1 MSSSATLALGQA
13 SYTLL
18 DVLGDDGAK
27 VASLSKRGSTET
39 LSAVKR
45 GGEISDIG
53 ITGDGLTTLN
63 VADRSSR
70 LFYADDGEVVDGVTS
85 NFEYDSKINLLA
97 GSSFSTFE
105 LGDGDNRFNAARDLT
120 DSEVTAHEGDD
131 TIRIGGSADGSFVST
146 GDGDDHFTANRG
158 SEGLDV
164 AMGEGDDTALFL
176 GTLTAGPNLVT
187 PTEYNVEWYNFEYD
201 GEYTSFTMEDY
212 FVINGAKNIVD
223 MGDGDDSATFLGGV
237 RGDTPITF
245 TVHDL
250 FDLYGITVSG
260 SNPIITTV
268 TSGAGGK
275 VHLNEDGTVTFTPI
289 ATNGVADFGFTY
301 SYTDDYDQL
310 QFGYSTVEASPHT
323 SGYEIQ
329 LGAGYDTVVF
339 GANSTSDGFV
349 LNTGTGSDMVT
360 LGRITTNAVI
370 DLGWDNGGNGDIQYN
385 ENSGLDDNFDLGYE
399 QGDLVVLGVGATLTD
414 SLIRSGQSNDLL
426 FLTGTVTDSTLD
438 LGWGNADVD
447 VSGAVGFGDDTD
459 ALWDLGGGNDTL
471 TFREYSDISLLGNE
485 SYGYFD
491 LGTGADSLSLLGTGF
506 GEWGAIEF
514 DLGDDSDIDT
524 IEFVLDPAYSG
535 LLINNFGDEDILI
548 IGDSEYGY
556 EDLFGSGGGGDDL
569 STFLAA
575 GNEIRSVYSDNS

>member
-53 ITGDGLTTLN
+53 ILGNGLTTLN
-63 VADRSSR
+63 VADRSSG
-70 LFYADDGEVVDGVTS
+70 LFYADNYIS
-85 NFEYDSKINLLA
+85 NSSIDSKINLLA

-120 DSEVTAHEGDD
+120 DSEVAAHEGDD

-164 AMGEGDDTALFL
+164 AMGEGDDIALFL
-176 GTLTAGPNLVT
+176 GTLTAGSNLVT
-187 PTEYNVEWYNFEYD
+187 SFDIND
-201 GEYTSFTMEDY
+201 GQ
-212 FVINGAKNIVD
+212 NIVD
-223 MGDGDDSATFLGGV
+223 MGAGNDNATFLGGV
-237 RGDTPITF
+237 QGGEP
-245 TVHDL
+245 
-250 FDLYGITVSG
+250 G
-260 SNPIITTV
+260 ST
-268 TSGAGGK
+268 
-275 VHLNEDGTVTFTPI
+275 
-289 ATNGVADFGFTY
+289 
-301 SYTDDYDQL
+301 
-310 QFGYSTVEASPHT
+310 
-323 SGYEIQ
+323 GYEIQ

-339 GANSTSDGFV
+339 GANSRSNGFV
-349 LNTGTGSDMVT
+349 LNTGTGSDEVT
-360 LGRITTNAVI
+360 LGRTTTNAVI
-370 DLGWDNGGNGDIQYN
+370 DLGWDNGGEGYHQNT
-385 ENSGLDDNFDLGYE
+385 DLYSE
-399 QGDLVVLGVGATLTD
+399 QGDLMVLGVGATLED

-426 FLTGTVTDSTLD
+426 FLAGTVTDSTLD

-514 DLGDDSDIDT
+514 DLGDDNDIDT
-524 IEFVLDPAYSG
+524 IEFGLDSAYSG

-556 EDLFGSGGGGDDL
+556 EDLFEFGGDDEL

-575 GNEIRSVYSDNS
+575 GNEIRNVYGDSLF

>member
-53 ITGDGLTTLN
+53 ITGNGLTTLN
-63 VADRSSR
+63 VADRSSG
-70 LFYADDGEVVDGVTS
+70 LFYADNYIS
-85 NFEYDSKINLLA
+85 NSSIDSKINLLA

-176 GTLTAGPNLVT
+176 GTLTAGLNPV
-187 PTEYNVEWYNFEYD
+187 
-201 GEYTSFTMEDY
+201 TSFA
-212 FVINGAKNIVD
+212 INDGQNIVD
-223 MGDGDDSATFLGGV
+223 MGAGDDNATFLGGV
-237 RGDTPITF
+237 QGGERG
-245 TVHDL
+245 
-250 FDLYGITVSG
+250 
-260 SNPIITTV
+260 
-268 TSGAGGK
+268 
-275 VHLNEDGTVTFTPI
+275 
-289 ATNGVADFGFTY
+289 
-301 SYTDDYDQL
+301 
-310 QFGYSTVEASPHT
+310 ST
-323 SGYEIQ
+323 GYEIQ
-329 LGAGYDTVVF
+329 LGAGDDTVVF
-339 GANSTSDGFV
+339 GANSRSNSFV
-349 LNTGTGSDMVT
+349 LNTGTGRDEVM
-360 LGRITTNAVI
+360 LGRTTTNAEI
-370 DLGWDNGGNGDIQYN
+370 DLGWDNGG
-385 ENSGLDDNFDLGYE
+385 
-399 QGDLVVLGVGATLTD
+399 QGDRVVLGVGATLED

-426 FLTGTVTDSTLD
+426 FLAGTVTDSTLD

-447 VSGAVGFGDDTD
+447 VSGAVGFSDETD

-485 SYGYFD
+485 SHGYFD

-506 GEWGAIEF
+506 GEWGVIEF
-514 DLGDDSDIDT
+514 DLGVDSDIDT
-524 IEFVLDPAYSG
+524 IELGLDLAYSG

-548 IGDSEYGY
+548 IGDNDYGY

-575 GNEIRSVYSDNS
+575 GNVITSVSSDNS

>member
-18 DVLGDDGAK
+18 DVLNDDDVK

-53 ITGDGLTTLN
+53 ILGDGLTTLN
-63 VADRSSR
+63 VADRSSA
-70 LFYADDGEVVDGVTS
+70 LFYADNYIS
-85 NFEYDSKINLLA
+85 NSSIDSKINLLA

-131 TIRIGGSADGSFVST
+131 TIRIGSSADGSFVST
-146 GDGDDHFTANRG
+146 GAGDDQFTANRA
-158 SEGLDV
+158 SNGLDV
-164 AMGEGDDTALFL
+164 VMGEGDDKALFL
-176 GTLTAGPNLVT
+176 GTLTAGPSLVT
-187 PTEYNVEWYNFEYD
+187 PFYININD
-201 GEYTSFTMEDY
+201 GQS
-212 FVINGAKNIVD
+212 IVD
-223 MGDGDDSATFLGGV
+223 MGAGDDSVTFLGGV
-237 RGDTPITF
+237 QGGEP
-245 TVHDL
+245 
-250 FDLYGITVSG
+250 G
-260 SNPIITTV
+260 ST
-268 TSGAGGK
+268 
-275 VHLNEDGTVTFTPI
+275 
-289 ATNGVADFGFTY
+289 
-301 SYTDDYDQL
+301 
-310 QFGYSTVEASPHT
+310 
-323 SGYEIQ
+323 GYEIQ

-339 GANSTSDGFV
+339 GANSRSNGFV
-349 LNTGTGSDMVT
+349 LNTGTGSDEVT
-360 LGRITTNAVI
+360 LGRTTTNAVI
-370 DLGWDNGGNGDIQYN
+370 DLGWDNGGEGYLQNTDLY
-385 ENSGLDDNFDLGYE
+385 SG
-399 QGDLVVLGVGATLTD
+399 QGDLMVLGVGATLED

-426 FLTGTVTDSTLD
+426 FLAGTVTDSTLD

-447 VSGAVGFGDDTD
+447 VFGAVGFGDDTE

-485 SYGYFD
+485 SYGYID

-524 IEFVLDPAYSG
+524 IEFGLDSAYSG

-556 EDLFGSGGGGDDL
+556 EDILGFGGDDDL

-575 GNEIRSVYSDNS
+575 GNEIRSLYS